1 MLESYILPLINGRYI
16 DRVDS
21 KIDRRS
27 YIFFPVSN
35 AKLNKLFDSEKANN
49 LIYFNEVDGQD
60 KEQQSSIPAAISSS
74 FDHYR
79 PRHHYNCR
87 NNNTNNSIAFT
98 VVKLIQAIRS
108 VLNI

>member
-60 KEQQSSIPAAISSS
+60 KEQQSSIYLPLYHHHLIIIALAI
-74 FDHYR
+74 
-79 PRHHYNCR
+79 
-87 NNNTNNSIAFT
+87 TTTAGT
-98 VVKLIQAIRS
+98 TIQTIQ
-108 VLNI
+108 LLLL